1 MGKSMKVIALFLSLL
16 ALARAWQTSQSG
28 GLLRRAVSAALVGAS
43 LAGPAVVHADPLPVT
58 GQEAPDFNLPSNRGK
73 ELGLKDLKGWT
84 VFYTY
89 PGDFTQGCTIE
100 AQAFE
105 RDYPKYQKLGA
116 EILGLSVDS
125 VDKHLDFGKKY
136 GLEFPL
142 VSDVGGVVANKYG
155 SLLDFGFVGKFANRQ
170 TYIISPDHKIA
181 GVFLKVEDRLASHSS
196 EVLSK
201 LEELTGKKL

>member
-1 MGKSMKVIALFLSLL
+1 MK
-16 ALARAWQTSQSG
+16 RAISS
-28 GLLRRAVSAALVGAS
+28 ALVGAS
-43 LAGPAVVHADPLPVT
+43 LAGPAVVHADPLPVA
-58 GQEAPDFNLPSNRGK
+58 GQEAPDFTLPSNREK
-73 ELGLKDLKGWT
+73 DIGLKDLKGWT

-105 RDYPKYQKLGA
+105 KDYPKYQKLGA

-125 VDKHLDFGKKY
+125 VEKHLDFGKKY

-170 TYIISPDHKIA
+170 TYILTPDHKIA
-181 GVFLKVEDRLASHSS
+181 QVFTKVEDRLASHST
-196 EVLSK
+196 EVLAA

>member
-1 MGKSMKVIALFLSLL
+1 M
-16 ALARAWQTSQSG
+16 
-28 GLLRRAVSAALVGAS
+28 
-43 LAGPAVVHADPLPVT
+43 
-58 GQEAPDFNLPSNRGK
+58 PSNRGK
-73 ELGLKDLKGWT
+73 DIGLKDLKGWT

-105 RDYPKYQKLGA
+105 KDYPKYQKLGA

-125 VDKHLDFGKKY
+125 VEKHLDFGKKY

-155 SLLDFGFVGKFANRQ
+155 SLLGLGFVGKFANRQ
-170 TYIISPDHKIA
+170 TYILSPDHKIA
-181 GVFLKVEDRLASHSS
+181 KVFTKVEDRLASHSS
-196 EVLSK
+196 EVLAA
-201 LEELTGKKL
+201 LEALTGKTL